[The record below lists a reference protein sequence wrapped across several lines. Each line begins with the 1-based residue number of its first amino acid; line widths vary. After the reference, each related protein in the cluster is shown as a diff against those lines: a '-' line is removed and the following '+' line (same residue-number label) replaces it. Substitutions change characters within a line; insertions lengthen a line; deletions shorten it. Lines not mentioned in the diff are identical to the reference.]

1 MRSILFILFLF
12 AAFASPAQNDNV
24 TYHQDPRIAELTDLY
39 KLYNKKNDFTDGY
52 RLQISFSNDRQEVYN
67 NKGKFYR
74 DFPGDRCY
82 VEYEQPYYK
91 LRVGDFSSRL
101 EAYEK
106 LTDVIK
112 KYPGAFVV
120 RDKVRLR

>member
-1 MRSILFILFLF
+1 MRSILFIILLSL
-12 AAFASPAQNDNV
+12 ALTVAAQNENV
-24 TYHQDPRIAELTDLY
+24 TYHQDSKLTELMDLY
-39 KLYNKKNDFTDGY
+39 KMYSRKNDLTEGF

-67 NKGKFYR
+67 NKAKLYK
-74 DFPGDRCY
+74 DYPGERCY

-91 LRVGDFSSRL
+91 LRIGDFLSRL

-120 RDKVRLR
+120 RDKIKLR